1 MDIDKKYVYWG
12 LGAVGLLIVYYVA
25 TGSRDSGENYTGSYD
40 AGGAVLGSPYVSLQ
54 GDASGTDAP
63 NNDALANVQLELGKL
78 QIENEKAFG
87 LGQIDL
93 QKAQI
98 QAALDTAHIS
108 ADSAARLQ
116 QQQVDALGLSSLLA
130 TALNPGESRNITTSS
145 GATITA
151 GSTIGQG
158 SAADWIR
165 QTYRTLTGQDITDAQ
180 LAKIQASGLNQ
191 QQLTA
196 NLMGTEAFAARQN
209 TQEYQI
215 VQAFRAK
222 YGQNF
227 TPTAGIVDWIQA
239 KIQGG
244 QDIQSAVKAVG
255 AGVTPKMITNNDGD
269 VVAAISRKRKIG
281 NTGLEFTVAAA

>member
-1 MDIDKKYVYWG
+1 
-12 LGAVGLLIVYYVA
+12 VYYVA
-25 TGSRDSGENYTGSYD
+25 TGSRDSGENYTGNYD

-54 GDASGTDAP
+54 GDASGAAAP

-158 SAADWIR
+158 SAADWIK
-165 QTYRTLTGQDITDAQ
+165 QTYRTLTGQDITAAQ
-180 LAKIQASGLNQ
+180 LAKIQAAGLNQ
-191 QQLTA
+191 QQLTT